1 MKDNQIDVIADLN
14 NYDWNDMS
22 DAATIEAFYKW
33 YQQSGNMVRQ
43 KIMLLDTRSNNFIY
57 QIHRAA
63 TIYE

>member
-14 NYDWNDMS
+14 RYDWSGIS

-33 YQQSGNMVRQ
+33 YQKSENMVRQ

-57 QIHRAA
+57 QIHRTA
-63 TIYE
+63 II